1 MGKLQNHVNKLVEKH
16 QILKKEVTQLEM
28 SHASDYQI
36 REVKKK
42 KLRLKDEI
50 DRMQTLE
57 KFYPSS
63 F

>member
-1 MGKLQNHVNKLVEKH
+1 MGKLQNHVNKLIEKH

-28 SHASDYQI
+28 SHASEYHI
-36 REVKKK
+36 RETKKK

>member
-1 MGKLQNHVNKLVEKH
+1 MGKLQNHVNRLIEKH
-16 QILKKEVTQLEM
+16 QMLKKEVTQLEM
-28 SHASDYQI
+28 THASDYAI
-36 REVKKK
+36 RETKKK